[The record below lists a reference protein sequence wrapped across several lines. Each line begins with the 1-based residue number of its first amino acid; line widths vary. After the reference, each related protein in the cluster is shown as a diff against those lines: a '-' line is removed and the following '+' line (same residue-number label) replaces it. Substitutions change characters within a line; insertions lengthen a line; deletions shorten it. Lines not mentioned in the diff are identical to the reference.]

1 MNIKDVKKALAGVY
15 LFSLASFAC
24 ANGGVPQH
32 MVFAS
37 DPQYPW
43 TEKSDSGE
51 DESSAEFEE
60 RSKWL
65 VDSQFASI
73 AQFRHEMGGQAA
85 VPLMINGDMTAFGH
99 GWQRSYVGSMLEKHF
114 GDDYLYGLGNHDYQ
128 NNVGDCFS
136 ESCAAGSIVDYRDHH
151 VGKVDEFDLEVSGTF
166 VSRQYVGSL
175 AYSKNI
181 GEVHLVQLNNEPTYQ
196 VKIAHALNPTTF
208 DIRQSLDWLENDL
221 RMARVQGHA
230 IIINMHKPFDWAGNW
245 DQQKRFRDMIEK
257 YQVTAI
263 FAGHFHADG
272 GSMSSIGGVPMFLS
286 GAASQQT
293 YLTASFSK
301 DRKQLEVSLVR
312 GNDWRKRTSV
322 ATVPV
327 KSIWAS
333 RP

>member
-1 MNIKDVKKALAGVY
+1 MKIKEVKK
-15 LFSLASFAC
+15 LFACLCLLSLSSFAS
-24 ANGGVPQH
+24 ANEGVPLH

-51 DESSAEFEE
+51 DEPSADFEK

-65 VDSQFASI
+65 VENQFASI
-73 AQFRHEMGGQAA
+73 AQFRNEMGGQAA
-85 VPLMINGDMTAFGH
+85 VPLMINGDITAFGH
-99 GWQRSYVGSMLEKHF
+99 GWQRSFMKTMLNKHF
-114 GDDYLYGLGNHDYQ
+114 GDQFLYGLGNHDYQ
-128 NNVGDCFS
+128 NNVNDCFS

-151 VGKVDEFDLEVSGTF
+151 VDKVDQFDLEVSGSF
-166 VSRQYVGSL
+166 LNKHYLGSL

-196 VKIAHALNPTTF
+196 VKIFHALNPTSF
-208 DIRQSLDWLENDL
+208 DIKQSLDWLESDL
-221 RMARVQGHA
+221 RIARTQGYA
-230 IIINMHKPFDWAGNW
+230 IIINMHKPYDWTGSW
-245 DQQKRFRDMIEK
+245 EQQKRFREMLEK
-257 YQVTAI
+257 YQVTAM
-263 FAGHFHADG
+263 FAGHYHGEG
-272 GSMSSIGGVPMFLS
+272 GNQIYMGSVPMFLS

-301 DRKQLEVSLVR
+301 DRKQLEVSLVE
-312 GNDWRKRTSV
+312 GNQWRHRQPV

>member
-1 MNIKDVKKALAGVY
+1 MNIKDVKKFLAG
-15 LFSLASFAC
+15 LCLLSLAPFAW
-24 ANGGVPQH
+24 ASEGAPHH

-51 DESSAEFEE
+51 DESSAEFEK
-60 RSKWL
+60 RAKWL
-65 VDSQFASI
+65 VETQFASI
-73 AQFRHEMGGQAA
+73 AQFRNEMGGQAT

-99 GWQRSYVGSMLEKHF
+99 GWQRSFVGSMLKKHF
-114 GDDYLYGLGNHDYQ
+114 GDDFLYGLGNHDYQ
-128 NNVGDCFS
+128 NNVNDCFS

-151 VGKVDEFDLEVSGTF
+151 VDKVDEFDLQVTGSF
-166 VSRQYVGSL
+166 LSRHYLGSL

-181 GEVHLVQLNNEPTYQ
+181 GEVHLVQLNNEPTYE
-196 VKIAHALNPTTF
+196 VKISHALNSTTF
-208 DIRQSLDWLENDL
+208 DIKQSLDWLEVDL
-221 RMARVQGHA
+221 RTARTQGYA
-230 IIINMHKPFDWAGNW
+230 IIINMHKPYEWSGSW
-245 DQQKRFRDMIEK
+245 DQEKRFRAMIEK

-272 GSMSSIGGVPMFLS
+272 GSKTYMGSVPMFLS

-301 DRKQLEVSLVR
+301 DRKTLEVSLVEA
-312 GNDWRKRTSV
+312 NQWRKRTPV

>member
-1 MNIKDVKKALAGVY
+1 MKIREVNKLFAYLCLLSLSTLAW
-15 LFSLASFAC
+15 
-24 ANGGVPQH
+24 ANAGVPQH

-43 TEKSDSGE
+43 TEKSDSDE
-51 DESSAEFEE
+51 DESSADFDK

-73 AQFRHEMGGQAA
+73 AQFRQEMGGQAA

-99 GWQRSYVGSMLEKHF
+99 GWQRSFLATMLRKHF
-114 GDDYLYGLGNHDYQ
+114 GDQYLYGLGNHDYQ
-128 NNVGDCFS
+128 NNVNDCFS

-151 VGKVDEFDLEVSGTF
+151 VDKVDQFDLQVTGSF
-166 VSRQYVGSL
+166 LNKHYLGSL

-196 VKIAHALNPTTF
+196 VKISHALNPTSF

-221 RMARVQGHA
+221 RQARAQGYA
-230 IIINMHKPFDWAGNW
+230 IIINMHKPFDWNGSW
-245 DQQKRFRDMIEK
+245 EQQKRFREMIEK

-272 GSMSSIGGVPMFLS
+272 GDQTYVGGVPMFLS
-286 GAASQQT
+286 GSASRQT
-293 YLTASFSK
+293 YLTASFSS
-301 DRKQLEVSLVR
+301 DRKQLEISLVEA
-312 GNDWRKRTSV
+312 NDWRKRTPV

-327 KSIWAS
+327 KSIFAS

>member
-1 MNIKDVKKALAGVY
+1 MNIKDVKKFLAG
-15 LFSLASFAC
+15 LCLLSLVSSAWASE
-24 ANGGVPQH
+24 GTPHH

-51 DESSAEFEE
+51 DESSAEFEK
-60 RSKWL
+60 RAKWL
-65 VDSQFASI
+65 VETQFASI
-73 AQFRHEMGGQAA
+73 ARFRNEMGGQAA

-99 GWQRSYVGSMLEKHF
+99 GWQRSFVGSMLKKHF
-114 GDDYLYGLGNHDYQ
+114 GDDFLYGLGNHDYQ
-128 NNVGDCFS
+128 NNVNDCFS

-151 VGKVDEFDLEVSGTF
+151 VDKVDVFDLQVTGSF
-166 VSRQYVGSL
+166 VNKHYLGSL

-181 GEVHLVQLNNEPTYQ
+181 GEVHLVQLNNEPTYE
-196 VKIAHALNPTTF
+196 VKISHALNPSTF
-208 DIRQSLDWLENDL
+208 DIKQSLDWLEADL
-221 RMARVQGHA
+221 RTARAQGYA
-230 IIINMHKPFDWAGNW
+230 IIINMHKPFEWSGSW
-245 DQQKRFRDMIEK
+245 DQEKRFRAMIEK
-257 YQVTAI
+257 YQVTAM

-272 GSMSSIGGVPMFLS
+272 GSKTYMGSVPMFLS

-301 DRKQLEVSLVR
+301 DRRTLEVSLVEA
-312 GNDWRKRTSV
+312 NQWSKRTPV

>member
-1 MNIKDVKKALAGVY
+1 MNIKDVKKMLAG
-15 LFSLASFAC
+15 LCLSSLASFAH
-24 ANGGVPQH
+24 ADEGVPQH

-51 DESSAEFEE
+51 EESSADFEK

-65 VDSQFASI
+65 VESQFASI
-73 AQFRHEMGGQAA
+73 AQFRNEMGGQRA

-99 GWQRSYVGSMLEKHF
+99 GWQRSFVGSMLKKYF
-114 GDDYLYGLGNHDYQ
+114 ADDYLYGLGNHDYQ

-151 VGKVDEFDLEVSGTF
+151 VDKVDQFDLAVTGGLLNK
-166 VSRQYVGSL
+166 QYLGSL

-196 VKIAHALNPTTF
+196 VKISHALNPTTF
-208 DIRQSLDWLENDL
+208 DIKQSLDWLENDL
-221 RMARVQGHA
+221 RIARMQGSV
-230 IIINMHKPFDWAGNW
+230 IIINMHKPYDWAGSW
-245 DQQKRFRDMIEK
+245 DEQKRFRAMIEK
-257 YQVTAI
+257 YQVTAM

-272 GSMSSIGGVPMFLS
+272 GMMSYIGSVPMFLS
-286 GAASQQT
+286 GAASRQT

-301 DRKQLEVSLVR
+301 DRKQLEVSLVE
-312 GNDWRKRTSV
+312 GNQWRERMPV

-327 KSIWAS
+327 KSIFAS